1 MEKLTKNLSMA
12 LPLIAI
18 IFGANAQDKV
28 SYETL
33 DPSKY
38 ASAHKVT
45 MTEQEYQTAAIIDL
59 QLAAY
64 NARDIQA
71 FAATYHDDVE
81 IHSFSDGLLYQG
93 KDKLIEVYGPKF
105 ASLTFLKATSLK
117 RIINGRFLVDHELA
131 ESSNLENKAIT
142 RSVTVIAAYEVVDG
156 LIKRV
161 TFMK

>member
-1 MEKLTKNLSMA
+1 MA

-38 ASAHKVT
+38 ANANKVT

>member
-1 MEKLTKNLSMA
+1 M
-12 LPLIAI
+12 LPLIVCVFAVD
-18 IFGANAQDKV
+18 ARSNNR
-28 SYETL
+28 SLNPETTNHVVEGTT
-33 DPSKY
+33 K
-38 ASAHKVT
+38 
-45 MTEQEYQTAAIIDL
+45 MTETEYQTAAIIDL

-64 NARDIQA
+64 NAQDIQA
-71 FAATYHDDVE
+71 FAATYHEDVE
-81 IHSFSDGLLYQG
+81 IHSFSEGLLYQG

-105 ASLTFLKATSLK
+105 ASLTYLKATSLK